1 MNLKFEHKNSEYLF
15 VHLVFGDNKIDNALK
30 RVFKLKDRSNDLY
43 LVLCK
48 IIDQFD
54 LDPKKNEKSEFVY
67 VMLPERDKDLKCKK
81 EKYSSIH
88 IFTDDKYYDRTYPGK
103 MIYNKIRKKLPVIYF
118 NFDVLNPTKV
128 LRHNYFIYIVIF
140 YLFFNSINVLACF

>member
-54 LDPKKNEKSEFVY
+54 LDPKKNEKCEFVY
-67 VMLPERDKDLKCKK
+67 IMLPERDKDLKCKK
-81 EKYSSIH
+81 KSIQ
-88 IFTDDKYYDRTYPGK
+88 
-103 MIYNKIRKKLPVIYF
+103 V
-118 NFDVLNPTKV
+118 
-128 LRHNYFIYIVIF
+128 FIYLLMINIMIVRIQ
-140 YLFFNSINVLACF
+140 VR